1 MNLSVVIL
9 TYNSTRTIRQVL
21 EAVAGWANEIV
32 IVDSGSTDGTL
43 EIAKE
48 FGCSV
53 FYKAFNGFGNQKRF
67 AVEQAINDWV
77 FVVDS
82 DEVVT
87 QELKNEIDAS
97 LESNTGYQ
105 GFKVP
110 RILIF
115 LGKELKYGR
124 ESKLPTLRIFNKRYG
139 NYNTNDVHEDVVLD
153 GKTLTLKN
161 SMLHYSFSD
170 VAEFFQK
177 MNDYSSRSAFELYK
191 KGKRASTLK
200 VVTKFP
206 VSFFVEYFIRLNFLN
221 GYAGLVWSLTQAVY
235 ASLKYIKLK
244 ELQSRPSFSN

>member
-9 TYNSTRTIRQVL
+9 TYNSTRTIRKVL

-48 FGCSV
+48 FGCNV

-97 LESNTGYQ
+97 LESNNGYQ